1 VSSIDPTAAIGEH
14 DRAAGQYAT
23 AAKDTSSSEVPSVPT
38 NPSSPLRSLE
48 KKRLTIHSQAFR
60 TLKLLES
67 YHSRLSQLLRFQAT
81 HPSQIPDAASD
92 EKRTPQSSPSTPHPK
107 PQEESSYRSQ
117 QQQQQQTTHLLP
129 PRDISSSIA
138 SNLASAR
145 GIPTSRQQRRG
156 SPASPASSSQHAEG
170 KLTTPGRRPRLS
182 EYPSRAAP
190 NPIQE
195 KIQSTL
201 KTATTSLSS
210 QKPPSPPPPSTDE
223 PFNRFYNTFAPL
235 ISALSAPLA
244 FAGLPLNLDPSPPF
258 TSNPNHPPPQPDP
271 KTSKTPTTTAT
282 LSDNPEYTRAFS
294 RAALRALQSER
305 GYAPQHESFY
315 VVPTTGHTTSYAA
328 ILARTQREAAK
339 GLSLP
344 THTQEPNEDAEFVD
358 ARETPQPP
366 SPTSARHGPVGG
378 GKTPEELQLENG
390 ALRDLL
396 DVLSKRLAQF
406 EMGSQS
412 QSQALYQSFR
422 LMKQSQPQLPAGSNT
437 ATAPTGVDSTGID
450 ISGKGGEA
458 NSRVVALEEQLQAQQ
473 RELEK
478 MSRENEK
485 LKGVVG
491 RYRERWEKLKEGAR
505 GRREGTGTG
514 LGTEG

>member
-1 VSSIDPTAAIGEH
+1 MIVPQASMRLLPKIPAAQ
-14 DRAAGQYAT
+14 RYR
-23 AAKDTSSSEVPSVPT
+23 PSP
-38 NPSSPLRSLE
+38 PRSLE

-81 HPSQIPDAASD
+81 NPSQIPDAASD
-92 EKRTPQSSPSTPHPK
+92 EKCTPQSSPSTPHPK

-117 QQQQQQTTHLLP
+117 QQQQQATHLLP
-129 PRDISSSIA
+129 TRDISSSIA

-244 FAGLPLNLDPSPPF
+244 FAGLPLNLDPSAPS
-258 TSNPNHPPPQPDP
+258 TSNPKHPPPQPDP
-271 KTSKTPTTTAT
+271 KTPKAPTTTAT

-339 GLSLP
+339 GLSSLS
-344 THTQEPNEDAEFVD
+344 HTEDAEFVD

-366 SPTSARHGPVGG
+366 SPTSTRHGPVGG

-478 MSRENEK
+478 MSRESEK

-491 RYRERWEKLKEGAR
+491 RYRERWEKLKEGAK

>member
-1 VSSIDPTAAIGEH
+1 MA
-14 DRAAGQYAT
+14 
-23 AAKDTSSSEVPSVPT
+23 
-38 NPSSPLRSLE
+38 PSSPRRSLDLE
-48 KKRLTIHSQAFR
+48 RQPRQRLTNQFQAFR

-81 HPSQIPDAASD
+81 HPSHTPETASE
-92 EKRTPQSSPSTPHPK
+92 EKRTPQSSPSTPPSK
-107 PQEESSYRSQ
+107 TQEEFPYRAQ
-117 QQQQQQTTHLLP
+117 QQQSPHPLP

-145 GIPTSRQQRRG
+145 GIPPSRQQRRG
-156 SPASPASSSQHAEG
+156 SPASPASSTQHAEG
-170 KLTTPGRRPRLS
+170 KLTTPGRRSKLS
-182 EYPSRAAP
+182 DYPSRAAP

-195 KIQSTL
+195 KVQSTL
-201 KTATTSLSS
+201 KTPTASPSS
-210 QKPPSPPPPSTDE
+210 QKPPSPPPPLTDE

-244 FAGLPLNLDPSPPF
+244 FAGLPLNLDSSSPS
-258 TSNPNHPPPQPDP
+258 TSNPNQAHPQPPSNDH
-271 KTSKTPTTTAT
+271 KTAKATMTTAT

-305 GYAPQHESFY
+305 GYATQHESFY
-315 VVPTTGHTTSYAA
+315 VVPTTGHTTSYAD

-339 GLSLP
+339 GLSSV
-344 THTQEPNEDAEFVD
+344 THTQEPNDDAEFVD

-366 SPTSARHGPVGG
+366 SPTSARRGPFGG
-378 GKTPEELQLENG
+378 SKTPEELHLENT

-422 LMKQSQPQLPAGSNT
+422 LMKQSVPQLPGGANT
-437 ATAPTGVDSTGID
+437 AAAAAADTTGMEPTGMDAT
-450 ISGKGGEA
+450 GKG
-458 NSRVVALEEQLQAQQ
+458 SDRVAALEEQLLAQQ
-473 RELEK
+473 REVEK
-478 MSRENEK
+478 MGRENEK
-485 LKGVVG
+485 LRGVVG

-505 GRREGTGTG
+505 GRREGTGMG
-514 LGTEG
+514 MGD